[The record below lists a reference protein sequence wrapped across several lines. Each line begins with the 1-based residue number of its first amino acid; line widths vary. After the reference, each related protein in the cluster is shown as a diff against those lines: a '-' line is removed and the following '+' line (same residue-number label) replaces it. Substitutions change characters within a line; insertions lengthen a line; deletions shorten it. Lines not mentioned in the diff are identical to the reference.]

1 MRYPQFFIN
10 FYVSSHVFILLF
22 FLIGFSVF
30 AQKPDK
36 KNVTGEGVLIGKIT
50 DSISGNV
57 IEYAT
62 VSLIQQADGKVIN
75 GATTNDKGFF
85 KLTEIPNG
93 TYNLLIY
100 FIGYKTSKKEN
111 IIISPSNTLVNLGNL
126 TITNRQTS
134 LKEVTIEAE
143 QNLIEYKIDKMVYNA
158 DKDLTSQGGVAL
170 DILKKVPQVSVDVNG
185 NVELQGSSG
194 IRFLINGKPST
205 IFGNNIADVLQTI
218 PASQIQSIEVVTSPG
233 AKYDAEGTGGI
244 INIILKKND
253 VQGING
259 SVSLSVGTRLENG
272 SLNLNARKN
281 NFGVNTF
288 FSGNAQLLSTTIN
301 TMNRTTQS
309 SRSLQSSQL
318 LQDGTSDFTRQG
330 YQSGLNFDWDIND
343 KNNMNGSF
351 SYNNMSTNNIGIT
364 NRQSILNDSLGNTY
378 SNIQNAIDATNTG
391 KSGSYDWSLNY
402 KKKFNKKDQELEV
415 LYSSS
420 ISNNYSYYSQT
431 QKYVTPDSVFN
442 GSYGNNP
449 GTSKETNIAIN
460 YVHPLGENVVFET
473 GAKAVF
479 DNIDSKSDV
488 YLLNTA
494 NDNYNLN
501 TNQSSALAYKRSVYA
516 YYASIKFQ
524 LLKFLDVKI
533 GCRDEYTQ
541 AQATYLNVGSVNIKP
556 YNMIVPSGVISHK
569 FKNNQLLKLSYSY
582 RISRPDFR
590 DLNPFINAADPKNI
604 TTGNPNLKPETT
616 HNIELGYNKTF
627 KKNINIGVALF
638 YRGNNYDI
646 QSYTRYYGAYKIGDS
661 IYNNVAVSTRENI
674 GKEDN
679 IGLNVNASIPIK
691 SKITF
696 RTNLAAFQR
705 YIYNSIDPGKNIE
718 GFNYRINA
726 SALLQISKTLFV
738 EVAGNFNSARLN
750 VQGRMPSMTTYNFAL
765 RKRFFHDKASFA
777 FTATNPF
784 NKYIDQKTTLSGVD
798 FTSYSLRQLPYRSFG
813 INFTY
818 KFGKLEFKK
827 ERVPEDVNLNPPGMG
842 GN

>member
-1 MRYPQFFIN
+1 MRRIQFLIN
-10 FYVSSHVFILLF
+10 SHALKQLLVLF
-22 FLIGFSVF
+22 FLLSSFIVF
-30 AQKPDK
+30 AQKPERRDIK
-36 KNVTGEGVLIGKIT
+36 GEGAITGKII
-50 DSISGNV
+50 DSISGNA

-62 VSLIQQADGKVIN
+62 ISIVRKSDGKVIN
-75 GATTNDKGFF
+75 GTTTNEKGFF

-93 TYNLLIY
+93 TYDLLIY
-100 FIGYKTSKKEN
+100 FIGYKTIKKEN
-111 IIISPSNTLVNLGNL
+111 IIISPSNPQINLGNL
-126 TITNRQTS
+126 IITNRQTS

-143 QNLIEYKIDKMVYNA
+143 QNLIEYKIDKMIYNA

-205 IFGNNIADVLQTI
+205 IFGNNIADVLQII

-233 AKYDAEGTGGI
+233 AKYDAEGTAGI

-259 SVSLSVGTRLENG
+259 NVSLSAGTRLENG

-281 NFGVNTF
+281 KFAVNTF
-288 FSGNAQLLSTTIN
+288 VSGNAQLLSTTIN
-301 TMNRTTQS
+301 RMNRTTQS
-309 SRSLQSSQL
+309 STSLQSSQL
-318 LQDGTSDFTRQG
+318 IQDGNSDFTRQG
-330 YQSGLNFDWDIND
+330 YQAGLNFDWDIND
-343 KNNMNGSF
+343 KNNINGSF
-351 SYNNMSTNNIGIT
+351 SYNDMSTNNKGIN
-364 NRQSILNDSLGNTY
+364 NRQSILNDSIGNTY
-378 SNIQNAIDATNTG
+378 ANIQNVIDATNKA
-391 KSGSYDWSLNY
+391 KSGSYDWSLSY
-402 KKKFNKKDQELEV
+402 KKKFNKQDQELEV

-431 QKYVTPDSVFN
+431 QKYVTPDSIFN
-442 GSYGNNP
+442 GSYANNP

-460 YVHPLGENVVFET
+460 YVQPIGENVVFET
-473 GAKAVF
+473 GAKMVL
-479 DNIDSKSDV
+479 DYIDSKSDV
-488 YLLNTA
+488 YLLNTV
-494 NDNYNLN
+494 NDNYNFN
-501 TNQSSALAYKRSVYA
+501 NNQSSALTYKRSVYA
-516 YYASIKFQ
+516 YYASLKFQ
-524 LLKFLDVKI
+524 LFKFLDVKV
-533 GCRDEYTQ
+533 GCRDEYTE
-541 AQATYLNVGSVNIKP
+541 AQATYLNVGSVNINP
-556 YNMIVPSGVISHK
+556 YNIIVPSGVISHK
-569 FKNNQLLKLSYSY
+569 FKKNQLLKLSYTY
-582 RISRPDFR
+582 RISRPDFK

-604 TTGNPNLKPETT
+604 STGNPNLKPETT

-627 KKNINIGVALF
+627 KKSINIGVALF
-638 YRGNNYDI
+638 YRGNDYDI
-646 QSYTRYYGAYKIGDS
+646 QSYSRYYASYKIGDS
-661 IYNNVAVSTRENI
+661 IYKNVAVSTRENI

-679 IGLNVNASIPIK
+679 FGLNLNASISIK

-726 SALLQISKTLFV
+726 SALFQISKTLFV
-738 EVAGNFNSARLN
+738 EIAGNFNSARLN

-798 FTSYSLRQLPYRSFG
+798 FTSNSLKQLPYRSFG
-813 INFTY
+813 INITY
-818 KFGKLEFKK
+818 KFGRLEFKK
-827 ERVPEDVNLNPPGMG
+827 ERTPEDINLNPPGMG

>member
-1 MRYPQFFIN
+1 MIHALSFDN
-10 FYVSSHVFILLF
+10 LHTSKHVFILLF
-22 FLIGFSVF
+22 FLIGFSAF

-50 DSISGNV
+50 DSISGNM

-62 VSLIQQADGKVIN
+62 VSLIQQGDGKVIN

-111 IIISPSNTLVNLGNL
+111 IIIAPSNSQINLGNL
-126 TITNRQTS
+126 TIANRQTT

-259 SVSLSVGTRLENG
+259 NVSLSAGTRLENG

-281 NFGVNTF
+281 KFGVNTF
-288 FSGNAQLLSTTIN
+288 VSGNAQLLSTTIN

-351 SYNNMSTNNIGIT
+351 SYNNMSTNNKGIT
-364 NRQSILNDSLGNTY
+364 NRQSILNDSVGNIY

-415 LYSSS
+415 VYSSS
-420 ISNNYSYYSQT
+420 ISNNYSYYNQT

-449 GTSKETNIAIN
+449 GTSKETNIAVN
-460 YVHPLGENVVFET
+460 YVQPIGENVVFET

-479 DNIDSKSDV
+479 DNIESKSDV

-494 NDNYNLN
+494 NDNYNFN
-501 TNQSSALAYKRSVYA
+501 TNQSSALTYKRSVYA

-541 AQATYLNVGSVNIKP
+541 AQATYLNVGSVNINP

-627 KKNINIGVALF
+627 KKSVNIGVALF

-661 IYNNVAVSTRENI
+661 IYNNVAVSSRENI

-679 IGLNVNASIPIK
+679 FGLNINASIPIK

-696 RTNLAAFQR
+696 RANLAAFQR

-726 SALLQISKTLFV
+726 SALFQISKTLFV

-784 NKYIDQKTTLSGVD
+784 NKYIDQKTTLAGVD

-813 INFTY
+813 INITY

-827 ERVPEDVNLNPPGMG
+827 ERAPEDVNLNPPGMG

>member
-1 MRYPQFFIN
+1 MRRLLFSIN
-10 FYVSSHVFILLF
+10 FYTLQQVLVLF
-22 FLIGFSVF
+22 FLLTSFSVF
-30 AQKPDK
+30 AQRSEQRDMK
-36 KNVTGEGVLIGKIT
+36 GEGVVTGKIT
-50 DSISGNV
+50 DSISGNA

-62 VSLIQQADGKVIN
+62 ISIIRQSDDKVIN
-75 GATTNDKGFF
+75 GTTSNDKGFF

-111 IIISPSNTLVNLGNL
+111 ISITSSNAQVNLGNL

-218 PASQIQSIEVVTSPG
+218 PTSQIQSIEVVTSPG

-259 SVSLSVGTRLENG
+259 NVSISAGTRLENG

-281 NFGVNTF
+281 KFGVNTF
-288 FSGNAQLLSTTIN
+288 VSGNAQLLSTTIN
-301 TMNRTTQS
+301 TMNRMTQNP
-309 SRSLQSSQL
+309 RSLQSSQL

-330 YQSGLNFDWDIND
+330 YQAGLNFDWDIND
-343 KNNMNGSF
+343 KNNINGSF
-351 SYNNMSTNNIGIT
+351 SYNNMSTNTKGIT
-364 NRQSILNDSLGNTY
+364 NRQSILNDSVGNTY
-378 SNIQNAIDATNTG
+378 SNIRNAIDATNTG
-391 KSGSYDWSLNY
+391 KSGSYDWSLSY
-402 KKKFNKKDQELEV
+402 KKKFDKKDQELEV

-420 ISNNYSYYSQT
+420 ISNNYSYYNQT
-431 QKYVTPDSVFN
+431 QKYISPDSIFN

-449 GTSKETNIAIN
+449 GVSKETNIAIN
-460 YVHPLGENVVFET
+460 YVQPIGENTVFET
-473 GAKAVF
+473 GVKTVL
-479 DNIDSKSDV
+479 DYIDSKSDV

-494 NDNYNLN
+494 NDNYNFN
-501 TNQSSALAYKRSVYA
+501 NNQSSALTYKRSVYA

-524 LLKFLDVKI
+524 LLNFLDVKI
-533 GCRDEYTQ
+533 GCRDEYTE
-541 AQATYLNVGSVNIKP
+541 AQATYLNVGSVNINP

-569 FKNNQLLKLSYSY
+569 FKNNQLLKLSYAY

-616 HNIELGYNKTF
+616 HNIELGYNKTI

-646 QSYTRYYGAYKIGDS
+646 QSYTRYYSSYKIGDS
-661 IYNNVAVSTRENI
+661 IYNNVAVNTRENI

-679 IGLNVNASIPIK
+679 FGLNVNSSINIK

-696 RTNLAAFQR
+696 RTNLSTFQR
-705 YIYNSIDPGKNIE
+705 YIYNSIDLGKNIE
-718 GFNYRINA
+718 GFNYRVNA
-726 SALLQISKTLFV
+726 SALFQISKTLFV
-738 EVAGNFNSARLN
+738 EIAGNFNSARLN

-784 NKYIDQKTTLSGVD
+784 NKYINQTTTLSGVD

-813 INFTY
+813 INLTY

-827 ERVPEDVNLNPPGMG
+827 ERTPEDINLNPPGMG

>member
-1 MRYPQFFIN
+1 MRYIQFFLN
-10 FYVSSHVFILLF
+10 LYTSKQVYILLF
-22 FLIGFSVF
+22 LLIGFSVF
-30 AQKPDK
+30 AQKPNQRDVK
-36 KNVTGEGVLIGKIT
+36 GEGVLTGKIT

-57 IEYAT
+57 VEYAT
-62 VSLIQQADGKVIN
+62 ISLIQQADGKVIN

-111 IIISPSNTLVNLGNL
+111 IIITPSSSQINLGNL

-134 LKEVTIEAE
+134 LKEVAIVAE

-194 IRFLINGKPST
+194 IRFLINRKPST

-259 SVSLSVGTRLENG
+259 NVSLSAGTRLENG

-281 NFGVNTF
+281 KFGVNTF
-288 FSGNAQLLSTTIN
+288 VSGNAQLLSTTIN

-330 YQSGLNFDWDIND
+330 YQAGLNFDWDIND

-364 NRQSILNDSLGNTY
+364 NRQSILNDSVGNTY

-391 KSGSYDWSLNY
+391 KSGSYDWSLSY

-420 ISNNYSYYSQT
+420 ISNNYSYYNQT

-449 GTSKETNIAIN
+449 GISKETNIAIN
-460 YVHPLGENVVFET
+460 YVQPIGENVVFET

-488 YLLNTA
+488 YLLNVA
-494 NDNYNLN
+494 NDNYSYNN
-501 TNQSSALAYKRSVYA
+501 NQSSALTYKRSVYA

-541 AQATYLNVGSVNIKP
+541 AQATYLNVGSVNINP

-627 KKNINIGVALF
+627 KKSINIGVALF

-646 QSYTRYYGAYKIGDS
+646 QSYTRYYSSYQIGDS
-661 IYNNVAVSTRENI
+661 VYHNVAVSTRENI

-679 IGLNVNASIPIK
+679 FGLNVNASIPIK

-726 SALLQISKTLFV
+726 SALFQISKTLFV
-738 EVAGNFNSARLN
+738 EVAGNFNSARLI

-813 INFTY
+813 INLTY
-818 KFGKLEFKK
+818 KFGRLEFKK
-827 ERVPEDVNLNPPGMG
+827 ERAPEDINLNPPGMG